1 MDFRL
6 TDEQRM
12 LRRTIRDLVDKE
24 IKPRAPEW
32 DRNGQLPWDNIRRLA
47 EIDVT
52 GLTIPVDY
60 GGAGQ
65 SLLEGVFAIE
75 EVARGCPNTA
85 LALISGIGVV
95 SLAIVQ
101 YGTEAQKRKY
111 LPPIAA
117 GTAVSAICMTEPTA
131 GSATSHV
138 QTNAARRGDHWV
150 VTGRKC
156 MISRGGLADYY
167 LVVCRFEGKPGLDGV
182 GAVIIDRGTPGLSFG
197 KAEDTLG
204 FRGVPATDMIMEE
217 CPIPPDNVLVGAG
230 GFKKMMTA
238 FNAQRCL
245 NPAISLGIAQAALEE
260 SLAYVQKR
268 ELYGHAVS
276 DFQGIRWH
284 LADMATK
291 VEAALPRGI
300 ERGDG
305 IPVPLRVLG
314 GQAVRERDGAPG
326 DGPRPAVARRLRLQ
340 PRVPGRAPAPRGPRD
355 GAGRWAA
362 SAATQHDR
370 RRADQTR
377 IPLVDLSAAGPRRR
391 AVLDAPVA
399 QLDRASDFES
409 EGRRF
414 DPCQAHQ

>member
-12 LRRTIRDLVDKE
+12 LRRTIRDLVEKE
-24 IKPRAPEW
+24 IKPRAAEW
-32 DRNGQLPWDNIRRLA
+32 DRSGQLPWDSIRRLA

-52 GLTIPVDY
+52 GLTIPSEY

-85 LALISGIGVV
+85 LALISGVGVV

-131 GSATSHV
+131 GSATSRV
-138 QTNAARRGDHWV
+138 QTNAARRGDDYV
-150 VTGRKC
+150 VSGRKC

-167 LVVCRFEGKPGLDGV
+167 LVVCRFDGQPGLDGV

-217 CPIPPDNVLVGAG
+217 CPIPSANVLVGAG

-245 NPAISLGIAQAALEE
+245 NPAISLGVAQAALEE
-260 SLAYVQKR
+260 SLAYVQTR

-284 LADMATK
+284 LADMAAK
-291 VEAALPRGI
+291 VEAARLLLYRAASNAAMGFPSRFESSVGKLFANEMALQVTDLALQLHGGYGFSREFPVERLLREARGM
-300 ERGDG
+300 
-305 IPVPLRVLG
+305 VLG
-314 GQAVRERDGAPG
+314 G
-326 DGPRPAVARRLRLQ
+326 GPPQLQ
-340 PRVPGRAPAPRGPRD
+340 RNMIADELIKRGFPS
-355 GAGRWAA
+355 W
-362 SAATQHDR
+362 
-370 RRADQTR
+370 
-377 IPLVDLSAAGPRRR
+377 I
-391 AVLDAPVA
+391 
-399 QLDRASDFES
+399 
-409 EGRRF
+409 
-414 DPCQAHQ
+414 

>member
-291 VEAALPRGI
+291 VEAARLLLYRAASNAAMGFPSRFESSVGKLFANEMALQVTDLALQLHGGYGFSREFPVERLLREARGM
-300 ERGDG
+300 
-305 IPVPLRVLG
+305 VLG
-314 GQAVRERDGAPG
+314 G
-326 DGPRPAVARRLRLQ
+326 GPPQLQ
-340 PRVPGRAPAPRGPRD
+340 RNMIADELIKRGFPS
-355 GAGRWAA
+355 W
-362 SAATQHDR
+362 
-370 RRADQTR
+370 
-377 IPLVDLSAAGPRRR
+377 I
-391 AVLDAPVA
+391 
-399 QLDRASDFES
+399 
-409 EGRRF
+409 
-414 DPCQAHQ
+414 

>member
-12 LRRTIRDLVDKE
+12 LRRTIRDLAEKE
-24 IKPRAPEW
+24 FKPRAAEW

-52 GLTIPVDY
+52 GLTIPVEY

-75 EVARGCPNTA
+75 EIARGCPNTA
-85 LALISGIGVV
+85 LALISGVGVV
-95 SLAIVQ
+95 SLAIIQ

-117 GTAVSAICMTEPTA
+117 GTSVSAICMTEPTA
-131 GSATSHV
+131 GSATSRV
-138 QTNAARRGDHWV
+138 QTNATRRGDGYA

-182 GAVIIDRGTPGLSFG
+182 GAVILDRGTPGLSFG

-217 CPIPPDNVLVGAG
+217 CPIPPGNVLVGAG

-260 SLAYVQKR
+260 SLAYAQKR

-276 DFQGIRWH
+276 DFQGIRWQ

-291 VEAALPRGI
+291 IEGARLLLYRAAANAAMGFPSRFESSVGKLFANEMALEVTDLALQLHGGYGFSREFPVERLLREARGM
-300 ERGDG
+300 
-305 IPVPLRVLG
+305 VLG
-314 GQAVRERDGAPG
+314 G
-326 DGPRPAVARRLRLQ
+326 GPPQLQ
-340 PRVPGRAPAPRGPRD
+340 RNMIADELIKRGFPS
-355 GAGRWAA
+355 W
-362 SAATQHDR
+362 
-370 RRADQTR
+370 
-377 IPLVDLSAAGPRRR
+377 I
-391 AVLDAPVA
+391 
-399 QLDRASDFES
+399 
-409 EGRRF
+409 
-414 DPCQAHQ
+414 

>member
-1 MDFRL
+1 MDFRM

-12 LRRTIRDLVDKE
+12 LRRTIRDVVEKE
-24 IKPRAPEW
+24 MKPRAAEW
-32 DRNGQLPWDNIRRLA
+32 DRNGELPWDNIRRLA
-47 EIDVT
+47 QIGVT
-52 GLTIPVDY
+52 GLTIPTEY

-75 EVARGCPNTA
+75 EIARGCPNTA
-85 LALISGIGVV
+85 LALISCVGVV
-95 SLAIVQ
+95 SLAIIQ
-101 YGTEAQKRKY
+101 YGTEEQKRKY

-117 GTAVSAICMTEPTA
+117 GTSVSAICMTEPTA
-131 GSATSHV
+131 GSATSQV
-138 QTNAARRGDHWV
+138 QTNATRRGDHYV

-167 LVVCRFEGKPGLDGV
+167 LVVCRFESQPGLNGV

-217 CPIPPDNVLVGAG
+217 CPIPLANVLMGAG

-276 DFQGIRWH
+276 DFQGIRWQ

-291 VEAALPRGI
+291 VEAARLLLYRAASNAAMGFPSRFESSAGKLFANEMALEVTDLALQLHGGYGFSREFPVERLLREARGM
-300 ERGDG
+300 
-305 IPVPLRVLG
+305 VLG
-314 GQAVRERDGAPG
+314 G
-326 DGPRPAVARRLRLQ
+326 GPPQLQ
-340 PRVPGRAPAPRGPRD
+340 KNMIADELIKRGFPS
-355 GAGRWAA
+355 W
-362 SAATQHDR
+362 
-370 RRADQTR
+370 
-377 IPLVDLSAAGPRRR
+377 I
-391 AVLDAPVA
+391 
-399 QLDRASDFES
+399 
-409 EGRRF
+409 
-414 DPCQAHQ
+414 

>member
-12 LRRTIRDLVDKE
+12 LRRTIRDLAEKE
-24 IKPRAPEW
+24 LKPRAAEW
-32 DRNGQLPWDNIRRLA
+32 DRSGQLPWDNIRRLA
-47 EIDVT
+47 EIGVT
-52 GLTIPVDY
+52 GLTIPVEY

-75 EVARGCPNTA
+75 EIARACPNTA

-95 SLAIVQ
+95 SLAVVQ
-101 YGTEAQKRKY
+101 YGSEAQKRKY

-131 GSATSHV
+131 GSATSRV
-138 QTNAARRGDHWV
+138 ETNATRRGDGYV

-167 LVVCRFEGKPGLDGV
+167 LAVCRFENKPGLDGV
-182 GAVIIDRGTPGLSFG
+182 GAVILDRGTPGLSFG

-217 CPIPPDNVLVGAG
+217 CPIPADNVLVGAG

-260 SLAYVQKR
+260 SLAYAQKR

-291 VEAALPRGI
+291 VEGARLLLYRAAANAAMGFPSRFESSVGKLFANEMALEVTDLALQLHGGYGFSREFPVERLLREARGM
-300 ERGDG
+300 
-305 IPVPLRVLG
+305 VLG
-314 GQAVRERDGAPG
+314 G
-326 DGPRPAVARRLRLQ
+326 GPPQLQ
-340 PRVPGRAPAPRGPRD
+340 RNMIADELIKRGFPS
-355 GAGRWAA
+355 W
-362 SAATQHDR
+362 
-370 RRADQTR
+370 
-377 IPLVDLSAAGPRRR
+377 I
-391 AVLDAPVA
+391 
-399 QLDRASDFES
+399 
-409 EGRRF
+409 
-414 DPCQAHQ
+414 

>member
-12 LRRTIRDLVDKE
+12 LRRTIRDLVEKE
-24 IKPRAPEW
+24 IKPRAAEW

-52 GLTIPVDY
+52 GLTIPTEY

-131 GSATSHV
+131 GSATSRV
-138 QTNAARRGDHWV
+138 QTNAARRGDHYV

-167 LVVCRFEGKPGLDGV
+167 LVVCRFDSKPGLDGV

-291 VEAALPRGI
+291 VEGARLLLYRAASNAAMGFPSRFESSVGKLFANEMALQVTDLALQLHGGYGFSREFPVERLLREARGM
-300 ERGDG
+300 
-305 IPVPLRVLG
+305 VLG
-314 GQAVRERDGAPG
+314 G
-326 DGPRPAVARRLRLQ
+326 GPPQLQ
-340 PRVPGRAPAPRGPRD
+340 RNMIADELIKRGFPS
-355 GAGRWAA
+355 W
-362 SAATQHDR
+362 
-370 RRADQTR
+370 
-377 IPLVDLSAAGPRRR
+377 I
-391 AVLDAPVA
+391 
-399 QLDRASDFES
+399 
-409 EGRRF
+409 
-414 DPCQAHQ
+414 